1 MPIHRRR
8 LLQKSAA
15 LACTLF
21 AGGTKSEAAPSS
33 YCSPDNPLHALTE
46 GNQRFQK
53 AWQAALRDPNNNLGQ
68 ITHNQRCFNTP
79 SLLNEAQ
86 KPWATVLTCADSRVS
101 PSWIFDTTPG
111 ELFVIRSAGNTAFT
125 EALASIEYSVSEL
138 NTSLVMVMGHTGCG
152 AVQAATSDNPLTPS
166 LAQLVQPIREQIGD
180 ITDLELAVR
189 RNACGAAASLL
200 DRSELLRKASTSGA
214 MKLVVSCFDL
224 NSGAVTLIE

>member
-1 MPIHRRR
+1 MPIHRRH
-8 LLQKSAA
+8 LLQNSAA
-15 LACTLF
+15 LACTAF
-21 AGGTKSEAAPSS
+21 AGGAKAEASPSS
-33 YCSPDNPLHALTE
+33 YCSPDNPLRALRE
-46 GNQRFQK
+46 GNGRFQK
-53 AWQAALRDPNNNLGQ
+53 AWQAALRDPTNDLGQ

-79 SLLNEAQ
+79 ARLNDAQ

-166 LAQLVQPIREQIGD
+166 LTQLVRPIREQIGD

-189 RNACGAAASLL
+189 RNALGAAASLL
-200 DRSELLRKASTSGA
+200 DRSALLRKAAANGA
-214 MKLVVSCFDL
+214 MQLVVSCFDL
-224 NSGAVTLIE
+224 TSGTVTLI